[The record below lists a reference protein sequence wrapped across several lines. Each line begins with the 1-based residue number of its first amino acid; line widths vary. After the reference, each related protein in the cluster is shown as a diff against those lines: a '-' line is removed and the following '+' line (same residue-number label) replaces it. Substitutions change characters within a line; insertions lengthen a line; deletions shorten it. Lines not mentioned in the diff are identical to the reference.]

1 LLDYPTVYTTENL
14 SLKVTI
20 WCSTKNYV
28 LQEKES
34 PVDNKTRANTED
46 ETLAANAN
54 LDPKPKNKKQ
64 CNKGVENPMKPNFFV
79 GPGNWEDEDMQM
91 SNKLA
96 KLEQT
101 NERSCF
107 DDDYILSQD
116 DKEAL
121 GFIRHSYASTTVVDI
136 DNIPLTVEQLK
147 PHISNGWLFGDVS
160 LYDSTSIP
168 TTE

>member
-1 LLDYPTVYTTENL
+1 
-14 SLKVTI
+14 
-20 WCSTKNYV
+20 
-28 LQEKES
+28 
-34 PVDNKTRANTED
+34 
-46 ETLAANAN
+46 
-54 LDPKPKNKKQ
+54 
-64 CNKGVENPMKPNFFV
+64 V

-96 KLEQT
+96 ELEQT

-121 GFIRHSYASTTVVDI
+121 GFIRHSYASATVVNI
-136 DNIPLTVEQLK
+136 DNMPFTVEQLK

-160 LYDSTSIP
+160 FYDSTSIP